1 MYVVGKFFSVLFH
14 HTHKKKGL
22 HLLLMYMFLF
32 TRSSSE
38 AYSQHK
44 AELCSHSALKHIRL
58 ILPKTNIGQ
67 KGDNV

>member
-14 HTHKKKGL
+14 HTHKKSL
-22 HLLLMYMFLF
+22 YLLLTYKFLF